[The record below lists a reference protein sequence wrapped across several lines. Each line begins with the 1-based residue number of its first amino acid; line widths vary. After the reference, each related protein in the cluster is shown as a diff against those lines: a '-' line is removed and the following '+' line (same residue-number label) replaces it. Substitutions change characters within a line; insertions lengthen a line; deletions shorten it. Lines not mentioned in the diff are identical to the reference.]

1 MMPLQPERGTAV
13 DSRVFG
19 LYGAGGFGREVL
31 ALAKSQL
38 GPAWRIVF
46 VETEPHE
53 TEVNGVAL
61 LSEDAFF
68 ALPAEERRF
77 VVSIADSRV
86 RAAVAHR
93 CVERG
98 ARPLSLHAASATVYD
113 ACSIDE
119 GAILCAN
126 TTITSNVRI
135 GRHFHA
141 NLYSYVAH
149 DCVIGDH
156 VTFAPR
162 VSCNGNVHI
171 GDHAYIGTGALLRP
185 GVPGGRPLTIG
196 EGAIV
201 GMGAVVLEDV
211 APHTTVVGAPA
222 KPILRRS

>member
-1 MMPLQPERGTAV
+1 MV
-13 DSRVFG
+13 DRLFG

-31 ALAKSQL
+31 PLARAQL
-38 GPAWRIVF
+38 GSGWRIVF
-46 VETEPHE
+46 VETEPHAA
-53 TEVNGVAL
+53 EVNGVDL
-61 LSEDAFF
+61 LSEDEFF
-68 ALPAEERRF
+68 RTPAAERRF
-77 VVSIADSRV
+77 AVTIADSHV
-86 RAAVAHR
+86 RAAIAQR
-93 CVERG
+93 CVERD
-98 ARPLSLHAASATVYD
+98 AQPLSLHAAGVTIYD
-113 ACSIDE
+113 ACEIGE
-119 GAILCAN
+119 GAILCAH

-141 NLYSYVAH
+141 NIYSYVAH

-171 GDHAYIGTGALLRP
+171 GDHAYIGTGAVIRP

-211 APHTTVVGAPA
+211 APHATVVGSPA
-222 KPILRRS
+222 KPLVRRR